1 MGDTNSEGHAIS
13 KTILKIVALLAINF
27 FPLSVAAE
35 EQDPL
40 ILTNG
45 YWPPFKGASLPK
57 GGIITDVTI
66 QTLARAGYE
75 VAVAEVPWK
84 RAYAGTVDGRYDVI
98 SAIWS
103 TPERKKEMTFSD
115 AVLSSRVVVIHRADY
130 EFAFRYLDDL
140 KGETVGVTA
149 GYGYPEAF
157 QNADFF
163 AREESQTLTQS
174 LRKLIHGRINVI
186 VAEETSARYAVAAE
200 FPNAVGSLQYS
211 EAALQENPLHVAFTK
226 ARPDHLELRN
236 RFNQALSEMRADG
249 TLTKILEFHGVAD
262 LQH

>member
-1 MGDTNSEGHAIS
+1 MS
-13 KTILKIVALLAINF
+13 
-27 FPLSVAAE
+27 AAE
-35 EQDPL
+35 EDPL

-57 GGIITDVTI
+57 GGIITDVTV

-75 VAVAEVPWK
+75 VAVADVPWK

-98 SAIWS
+98 SAIWA
-103 TPERKKEMTFSD
+103 TPERMKEMTFSD

-130 EFAFRYLDDL
+130 DFVFRSLDDL

-163 AREESQTLTQS
+163 VREESQTLTQS
-174 LRKLIHGRINVI
+174 LRKLIHGRINII
-186 VAEETSARYAVAAE
+186 VAEETTARYAVAAE
-200 FPNAVGSLQYS
+200 FPDAVGRLHYS
-211 EAALQENPLHVAFTK
+211 ETALQENPLHIAFTK

-236 RFNQALSEMRADG
+236 RFNEALAEMRADG
-249 TLTKILEFHGVAD
+249 TLTEILEFHGVSS
-262 LQH
+262 LQQ